1 MSYFPTPAE
10 VICASLLDAYG
21 HLPRQVITTKAE
33 EIEASWSNES
43 YIPSPAEVHCAS
55 SLAAHGHLPRQVI
68 TNKAAKIASRQ
79 SMSSCSLSK
88 LQCAAALA
96 TLGHITQVS
105 LRLSSLRLYNLDIS
119 LVPAE
124 DLVSLVKCQRSG
136 PVSINGVTGDL
147 SPVLSSVQCCVLL
160 ITNTSLS
167 TSDTQQLVAAMDT
180 RVKEV
185 TLESGNTL
193 DIETLAQYNGMGE
206 CEKVIFRGESSM
218 RYKNQAKVWAGN
230 MGWRI
235 EEANT
240 GDIFIK
246 RK

>member
-1 MSYFPTPAE
+1 MTDYVSTPAE
-10 VICASLLDAYG
+10 VTSAVLLAAHG
-21 HLPRQVITTKAE
+21 HLSLQVITTKAE

-147 SPVLSSVQCCVLL
+147 SPVLSSVQCCMLL

-167 TSDTQQLVAAMDT
+167 TAETQQLLAAMDT
-180 RVKEV
+180 RVKKIHMGDGV
-185 TLESGNTL
+185 TL
-193 DIETLAQYNGMGE
+193 DMDTLAQYAGE
-206 CEKVIFRGESSM
+206 GKCVEVTMRGM
-218 RYKNQAKVWAGN
+218 RYRNQLKVWAGN
-230 MGWRI
+230 MGWQI
-235 EEANT
+235 EET
-240 GDIFIK
+240 SDKIFIK
-246 RK
+246 RKEN